1 MTQQSTDRSNQADPR
16 NAALMELSKWDPAWA
31 EACTKVTSAPWT
43 NGILPRKT
51 VELVR
56 VALDAASPS
65 FSPDCTRQHIRAA
78 LEAEPLATRF
88 CWCSRWR
95 LSCRSA

>member
-1 MTQQSTDRSNQADPR
+1 MTQQNTDRSNQADPR

-31 EACTKVTSAPWT
+31 ETCMMLTTAPWT

-56 VALDAASPS
+56 VARCCLDN
-65 FSPDCTRQHIRAA
+65 
-78 LEAEPLATRF
+78 L
-88 CWCSRWR
+88 
-95 LSCRSA
+95 